1 MNRFK
6 SYRLLP
12 TINLLKNKKN
22 KNLTHQPLKRQLII
36 PTSTNSRDIIIK
48 QNAKKFDT
56 SSMTKITKTKTNP
69 FGFYSSSLRFYSD
82 VSTLTRENIEARIL
96 DILKAFDKVDPSKVT
111 TQARFAD
118 DLGLD
123 SLDTVEVVMNIE
135 EDFSIEIPDKEAD
148 EIRSVKDAVDYIS
161 KRDDA
166 H

>member
-1 MNRFK
+1 MWAQDVLCR
-6 SYRLLP
+6 
-12 TINLLKNKKN
+12 TIDYAFC
-22 KNLTHQPLKRQLII
+22 
-36 PTSTNSRDIIIK
+36 SRNIRSPSDK
-48 QNAKKFDT
+48 DY
-56 SSMTKITKTKTNP
+56 P
-69 FGFYSSSLRFYSD
+69 YS
-82 VSTLTRENIEARIL
+82 LTRENIEARIL

-111 TQARFAD
+111 TQAHFAD